1 MRLRAPIVAAVLL
14 GSAVALVWLVR
25 KEPQTVESETSAASV
40 DVRDADDAG
49 RPADETPPSFSAAS
63 QERTADNA
71 AHTDPEPPRSPLP
84 GDALTTPLTQLMED
98 QRALNLGRAPF
109 GIDEGF
115 PQLAHSERAFA
126 AEPIDESWARG
137 QQTEILS
144 EISQLQGLALLD
156 LRVECRSTM
165 CRVQMSQPRGDGAP
179 AFRDVAKAIGME
191 PQWVMSLAGPGGSL
205 NTVGYLWRDGYA
217 PARPG
222 LRTIVGDPEQAP

>member
-1 MRLRAPIVAAVLL
+1 MRLRAPLIAAALL
-14 GSAVALVWLVR
+14 GSAVAVVWFTR
-25 KEPQTVESETSAASV
+25 EEPVARAPQVSSPPALPVELPA
-40 DVRDADDAG
+40 ADDA
-49 RPADETPPSFSAAS
+49 APPP
-63 QERTADNA
+63 QQRTADNA
-71 AHTDPEPPRSPLP
+71 ARAEPELPRSPLP

-222 LRTIVGDPEQAP
+222 LRTNVGDPEQAP